1 MGAEVSLV
9 ECLNIFK
16 RTLDNLKQAKLKN
29 VVTGLQLESNGVHLL
44 LFGEDLVQQPTQP

>member
-16 RTLDNLKQAKLKN
+16 RTLDSLKQAKLKK
-29 VVTGLQLESNGVHLL
+29 VVAVLQLDSNGVSLL
-44 LFGEDLVQQPTQP
+44 LFGEDLVQQPSQP